1 MIPNCTITA
10 DDFFRGAHLENS
22 ARKAAFFKDRRLIFK
37 AHFGL
42 SFKADELQALLFK
55 ADLSHNRFIGN
66 LDVQLVHLIGGI
78 ARLADEHGQAFR
90 PNQVSFRRRD
100 FLNRVQTPADFFGQC
115 YTAGFIG
122 GKRVERLLFRVVDG
136 LRHGIAVRVLELE
149 RRARQ
154 RDNLAGFR
162 IRFDEPQAVE
172 NRAVVERQDGRLNG
186 IFLTGDFKEKRLLD
200 FKPVFADRLLQHIHA
215 IREQLGFGIPALV
228 GDEVVA
234 LEFAC
239 VFIRTGFPK
248 VDMELRAFF
257 RGFGVLVVRFVVA
270 QHLDDSL
277 CAELD
282 LVQLERVV
290 DDDGFPGLCGGTGGI
305 DQHMLAAGQITDRR
319 RNLDDLI
326 QPRPQ
331 LVGGRCCILAGGLDG
346 VDDRRV
352 PEPDHV
358 SLTVKDIRAR
368 QHTERRAGQLAVAA
382 NGGCVGLR
390 VFVFIAFFDADARHD
405 GLIGCGQ
412 IGGFIRF
419 HGSVQRDF
427 LKDIARRFA
436 MLADEIAPL
445 AQRLGYGDAVFIGRH
460 AADPCAAV
468 GIVFVDVEGHA
479 RNGISVFAIRLGQ
492 AQPALCRLV
501 HRCDFVGLA
510 ALKAVD
516 FRSERRINIVRG
528 HGGFLDAVSAIVE
541 PAGFHSPLLVGG
553 EQDGFANAR
562 AVGRRRRRQARDDEL
577 HACQRFMRQAVR
589 LDDADFTLNHLVFG
603 AQTGCFIRI
612 HGCGQLDGIARKALR
627 QLMFADVI
635 LVLAQRPGDC
645 HAVFISGHCSCQTR
659 AVFVVV
665 VDVKLNP
672 CKRNAASDCG
682 FADADVAGIGFIRRG
697 DFISFAVVRTVKL
710 SREQLVGVMFRGL
723 YF

>member
-1 MIPNCTITA
+1 MN
-10 DDFFRGAHLENS
+10 
-22 ARKAAFFKDRRLIFK
+22 
-37 AHFGL
+37 
-42 SFKADELQALLFK
+42 LL
-55 ADLSHNRFIGN
+55 D
-66 LDVQLVHLIGGI
+66 GI
-78 ARLADEHGQAFR
+78 Q
-90 PNQVSFRRRD
+90 P
-100 FLNRVQTPADFFGQC
+100 PADFFGQRHA
-115 YTAGFIG
+115 AGFIG
-122 GKRVERLLFRVVDG
+122 GERVERLLFRVVDG
-136 LRHGIAVRVLELE
+136 LRHDVAVRVLELE

-154 RDNLAGFR
+154 CDDFAGFC
-162 IRFDEPQAVE
+162 IRLDEPQAVE
-172 NRAVVERQDGRLNG
+172 NRAVIERQDGRLNG
-186 IFLTGDFKEKRLLD
+186 IFLAGDFKEKRLLD

-234 LEFAC
+234 LEFAR

-248 VDMELRAFF
+248 VDVELRAFF
-257 RGFGVLVVRFVVA
+257 RGFGVLVVGFVVA

-277 CAELD
+277 RAELD

-290 DDDGFPGLCGGTGGI
+290 GDDGFPGLCGGAGGI
-305 DQHMLAAGQITDRR
+305 DQHMFAAGQIADRR
-319 RNLDDLI
+319 CNLDDLI

-331 LVGGRCCILAGGLDG
+331 LVGGYCCILAGGLDG
-346 VDDRRV
+346 VDDRRA

-358 SLTVKDIRAR
+358 SLTVKDIRAC
-368 QHTERRAGQLAVAA
+368 QHAERRADQLAVAA
-382 NGGCVGLR
+382 DRGRVGLR
-390 VFVFIAFFDADARHD
+390 VFVLVALFDADARHN

-412 IGGFIRF
+412 VGGFIRF
-419 HGSVQRDF
+419 HGRVQRDF
-427 LKDIARRFA
+427 FKNIARRFA
-436 MLADEIAPL
+436 MLADEITSL

-460 AADPCAAV
+460 AADQRISISV
-468 GIVFVDVEGHA
+468 VFVDVEGHA

-516 FRSERRINIVRG
+516 FRSERRIDIVRG

-541 PAGFHSPLLVGG
+541 PAGFRSPLLVGG

-589 LDDADFTLNHLVFG
+589 LDDADFALNHLVFG
-603 AQTGCFIRI
+603 AQTGGFIRI

-627 QLMFADVI
+627 QLVFANDI
-635 LVLAQRPGDC
+635 FALAQRFGDC

-697 DFISFAVVRTVKL
+697 DFISFAVFRTVKL